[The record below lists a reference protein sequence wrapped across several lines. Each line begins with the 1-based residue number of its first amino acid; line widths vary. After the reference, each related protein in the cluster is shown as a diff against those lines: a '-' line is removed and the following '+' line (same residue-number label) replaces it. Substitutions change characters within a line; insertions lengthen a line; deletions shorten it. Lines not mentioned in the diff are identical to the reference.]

1 VVSSLNDDQFIIG
14 RAVDQAVLVVD
25 PPGPETRQIAAQR
38 LGLAG
43 DLGVSRNEYLRRWLD
58 KEMRATQR
66 VTAED
71 LRRVGRLA
79 SDLADPAVMREAW
92 S

>member
-1 VVSSLNDDQFIIG
+1 MSDILIRDVAESTVAEIDR
-14 RAVDQAVLVVD
+14 RAS
-25 PPGPETRQIAAQR
+25 
-38 LGLAG
+38 

-58 KEMRATQR
+58 TEMRIIQP

-71 LRRVGRLA
+71 LRRFGRLA
-79 SDLADPAVMREAW
+79 RDLADPDVMRDAW

>member
-1 VVSSLNDDQFIIG
+1 VAIHDQRRYHRYREVVSVSDILIRDVAESTLAEID
-14 RAVDQAVLVVD
+14 R
-25 PPGPETRQIAAQR
+25 R
-38 LGLAG
+38 AG
-43 DLGVSRNEYLRRWLD
+43 DLGISRNEYLRRWLD
-58 KEMRATQR
+58 KEMRTAQP

-79 SDLADPAVMREAW
+79 RDLENPDVMREAW

>member
-1 VVSSLNDDQFIIG
+1 MSDILIRDVPESTVAEIDR
-14 RAVDQAVLVVD
+14 RAS
-25 PPGPETRQIAAQR
+25 
-38 LGLAG
+38 
-43 DLGVSRNEYLRRWLD
+43 DLGVSRNEFLRRWLD
-58 KEMRATQR
+58 TEMRTEQH

-79 SDLADPAVMREAW
+79 RDLANPDVMREAW

>member
-1 VVSSLNDDQFIIG
+1 MSDILIRDVAESTVAEIDR
-14 RAVDQAVLVVD
+14 RAS
-25 PPGPETRQIAAQR
+25 
-38 LGLAG
+38 

-58 KEMRATQR
+58 TEMRIVQP

-71 LRRVGRLA
+71 LRRFGRLA
-79 SDLADPAVMREAW
+79 RDMADPDVMREAW

>member
-1 VVSSLNDDQFIIG
+1 MSDILIRDVAESTVAELDR
-14 RAVDQAVLVVD
+14 RAS
-25 PPGPETRQIAAQR
+25 
-38 LGLAG
+38 

-58 KEMRATQR
+58 TEMRITQP

-71 LRRVGRLA
+71 LRRFGRLA
-79 SDLADPAVMREAW
+79 RDLADPDVRREAW

>member
-1 VVSSLNDDQFIIG
+1 MSDILIRDVAESTVAEIDR
-14 RAVDQAVLVVD
+14 RAS
-25 PPGPETRQIAAQR
+25 
-38 LGLAG
+38 

-58 KEMRATQR
+58 TEMRITQP

-71 LRRVGRLA
+71 LRRFGRLA
-79 SDLADPAVMREAW
+79 RDLADSDVMREAW

>member
-1 VVSSLNDDQFIIG
+1 VAEPTVAEIDR
-14 RAVDQAVLVVD
+14 RAS
-25 PPGPETRQIAAQR
+25 
-38 LGLAG
+38 

-58 KEMRATQR
+58 TEMRITQP

-71 LRRVGRLA
+71 LRRFGRLA
-79 SDLADPAVMREAW
+79 RDLADPDVMREAW

>member
-1 VVSSLNDDQFIIG
+1 MSDILIRDVSESTVAEIDR
-14 RAVDQAVLVVD
+14 RA
-25 PPGPETRQIAAQR
+25 GN
-38 LGLAG
+38 LGI
-43 DLGVSRNEYLRRWLD
+43 SRNEYLRRWLD
-58 KEMRATQR
+58 TEMRIAQP

-79 SDLADPAVMREAW
+79 RDLADPDVMREAW

>member
-1 VVSSLNDDQFIIG
+1 MSDILIRDVPESTVAEIDR
-14 RAVDQAVLVVD
+14 RAS
-25 PPGPETRQIAAQR
+25 
-38 LGLAG
+38 

-58 KEMRATQR
+58 ADMRVAQP

-71 LRRVGRLA
+71 LRRASRLA
-79 SDLADPAVMREAW
+79 RDLADPDVMREAW

>member
-1 VVSSLNDDQFIIG
+1 MKMSDILIRDVSEATVSEID
-14 RAVDQAVLVVD
+14 R
-25 PPGPETRQIAAQR
+25 R
-38 LGLAG
+38 AG

-58 KEMRATQR
+58 QEMQATQR
-66 VTAED
+66 VTVED

>member
-1 VVSSLNDDQFIIG
+1 MSDILIRDVAESTVAEIDR
-14 RAVDQAVLVVD
+14 RAS
-25 PPGPETRQIAAQR
+25 
-38 LGLAG
+38 

-58 KEMRATQR
+58 TEMRIVQP

-71 LRRVGRLA
+71 LRRFGRLA
-79 SDLADPAVMREAW
+79 QDLADPDVMREAW

>member
-1 VVSSLNDDQFIIG
+1 MPDILLRDVPEATVAEIDR
-14 RAVDQAVLVVD
+14 RAS
-25 PPGPETRQIAAQR
+25 
-38 LGLAG
+38 

-58 KEMRATQR
+58 NEMRAAQR
-66 VTAED
+66 VTPED

>member
-1 VVSSLNDDQFIIG
+1 MSDILIRDVAESTVAELDR
-14 RAVDQAVLVVD
+14 RAS
-25 PPGPETRQIAAQR
+25 
-38 LGLAG
+38 

-58 KEMRATQR
+58 TEMRITQP

-71 LRRVGRLA
+71 LRRFGRLA
-79 SDLADPAVMREAW
+79 RDLADPDVMREAW

>member
-1 VVSSLNDDQFIIG
+1 MSDILIRGVAESTVAEIDR
-14 RAVDQAVLVVD
+14 RAS
-25 PPGPETRQIAAQR
+25 
-38 LGLAG
+38 

-58 KEMRATQR
+58 TEMRITQP

-71 LRRVGRLA
+71 LRRFGRLA
-79 SDLADPAVMREAW
+79 RDLADPDVMREAW